1 MSTIPRQTLTQL
13 ANRYLEERLPGDID
27 VSEDDL
33 FTKWADDLADEFD
46 AALDDRWLE
55 WLELRRR
62 GVPPGVHVVDARD
75 GEIAGL
81 LAESGTAGRA
91 EGERLLREGG
101 A

>member
-13 ANRYLEERLPGDID
+13 ANRYLEERLPDDLG

-33 FTKWADDLADEFD
+33 FIRWSDDLADEFD

-62 GVPPGVHVVDARD
+62 GIPLGVHVVDAGDR
-75 GEIAGL
+75 ETAGL
-81 LAESGTAGRA
+81 LAESGTASRA
-91 EGERLLREGG
+91 EGERLLRERG